1 MTTTT
6 ALSAESAVLDC
17 LESWATAVRAKDLD
31 AITAH
36 YTPEIVAFDAILQL
50 QFKGLEAYRRHWETC
65 LTFCTGPMDFQLHEI
80 AIHADEHVA
89 FCHAL
94 IQCGGTNEQGEIES
108 GWMRMS
114 AGLRRV
120 EGEWKI
126 VHEHHSAP
134 FDMESGKAMLDL
146 TP

>member
-6 ALSAESAVLDC
+6 GLSAEAAVLDC
-17 LESWATAVRAKDLD
+17 LESWAAAVRAKDLE

-36 YTPEIVAFDAILQL
+36 YVPEIVAFDAIAQL
-50 QFKGLEAYRRHWETC
+50 QFKGRDAYRRHWEAC
-65 LTFCTGPMDFQLHEI
+65 LGFCQGPMDFQLHEI
-80 AIHADEHVA
+80 AIHAEEHIA

-94 IQCGGTNEQGEIES
+94 IQCGGANEQGEIES
-108 GWMRMS
+108 GWMRMT
-114 AGLRRV
+114 AGLRCV
-120 EGEWKI
+120 EGDWKL

-146 TP
+146 AP